1 MNILDEIIKDK
12 YKEVEERKSLY
23 PVKLLEQS
31 IYFQSPV
38 VSLKKY
44 VQREDK
50 SGIIAEIK
58 RKSPSKG
65 IINAHV
71 SVERTSIGYMQAGA
85 SALSV
90 LTDSKYF
97 GGSKE
102 DLMIA
107 RKFNFCPILR
117 KDFVVDE
124 YQIIEAKSM
133 GADAILLIAAA
144 LEPTKLASLAAMARS
159 LNLEILMEIH
169 NEVELKDN
177 LNADVDLIGVNN
189 RDLKTFKTE
198 LEISKQLA
206 SKIPDHFV
214 KVSESGIEN
223 PETIIELRKYGYQGF
238 LMGQNFMQ
246 TSRPEKACYQFV
258 QELKRLAGISK
269 NSAYPSL
276 PIAIGMEKGQGLR

>member
-1 MNILDEIIKDK
+1 MNILEEIVGHKRN
-12 YKEVEERKSLY
+12 EVAERKSLY

-58 RKSPSKG
+58 RKSPSRG
-65 IINAHV
+65 DINPYV

-85 SALSV
+85 SALSI
-90 LTDSKYF
+90 LTDKKFF
-97 GGSKE
+97 GGSNE
-102 DLMIA
+102 DLTLA

-117 KDFVVDE
+117 KDFAVDE
-124 YQIIEAKSM
+124 YQILEAKSI

-144 LEPTKLASLAAMARS
+144 LDPNEISRLARFARS
-159 LNLEILMEIH
+159 LHLEILLEVH
-169 NEVELKDN
+169 NEKELQDN
-177 LNADVDLIGVNN
+177 LEAEVDLIGVNN
-189 RDLKTFKTE
+189 RDLKTFVTDIN
-198 LEISKQLA
+198 ISRQLA
-206 SKIPDHFV
+206 TMIPDTVV

-223 PETIIELRKYGYQGF
+223 TETIIDLKKYGYQGF

-246 TSRPEKACYQFV
+246 HSRPEKACKEFID
-258 QELKRLAGISK
+258 ELNRLEGK
-269 NSAYPSL
+269 
-276 PIAIGMEKGQGLR
+276 